1 MRGIFFYYI
10 ASLGLLGCVTPV
22 TQVLITKFSEI
33 QTSAPN
39 AAGIWTT
46 SIGPQISTIKIDKD
60 GFGLICEDTSG
71 YVVINKIKYS
81 HNFIYVQNGMALD
94 VKRLDD
100 NLLEVRTALSASD
113 LNMIYKANNDLKA
126 VSIKCAKALRHN

>member
-1 MRGIFFYYI
+1 MRGIFFCYI

-33 QTSAPN
+33 HTSAPN

-71 YVVINKIKYS
+71 
-81 HNFIYVQNGMALD
+81 
-94 VKRLDD
+94 
-100 NLLEVRTALSASD
+100 
-113 LNMIYKANNDLKA
+113 
-126 VSIKCAKALRHN
+126 